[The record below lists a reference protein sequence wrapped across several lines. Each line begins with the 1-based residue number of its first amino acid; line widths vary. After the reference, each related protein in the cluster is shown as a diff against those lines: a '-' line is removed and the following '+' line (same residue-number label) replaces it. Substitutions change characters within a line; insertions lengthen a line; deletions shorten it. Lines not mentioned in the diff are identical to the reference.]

1 MPVTVQQI
9 VDATIIELSQVPGS
23 STQIYGTPRILQY
36 VQDSFDFCFQQ
47 NWWVAYTSYWN
58 GTLDG
63 VTGLLTADIVPTT
76 PNNSGLVPISSHTN
90 VHNCFI
96 GGTNRIIR
104 ALPPRMN
111 PLLLGSS
118 SSGSSPLYRI
128 GDYTIP
134 NRPIKFYPPTATGD
148 VVMEVRQEPL
158 HPFGLNDKIYIDQLM
173 LVLGACYMYAADDG
187 TNPGQINKFQSM
199 FMKRLTDMIGAE
211 NDEAPL
217 QLDPRIPIGWEMQGN
232 DESES
237 GIGFFTIGTTAI

>member
-23 STQIYGTPRILQY
+23 STQIYATPRILQY
-36 VQDSFDFCFQQ
+36 VQDAFDFCFQQ
-47 NWWVAYTSYWN
+47 NWWVSYVSFVT

-63 VTGLLTADIVPTT
+63 VTGLLTTDIIPTSPDNT
-76 PNNSGLVPISSHTN
+76 GNVPISSHTN
-90 VHNCFI
+90 IHNCYV

-111 PLLLGSS
+111 PLLLASSS
-118 SSGSSPLYRI
+118 SSGGSPLYRV
-128 GDYTIP
+128 GDYTLV
-134 NRPIKFYPPTATGD
+134 NRPVKFYPPTAVGTI
-148 VVMEVRQEPL
+148 VMEVRQEPL
-158 HPFGLNDKIYIDQLM
+158 HPFGLTDKIYIDQLM

-199 FMKRLTDMIGAE
+199 FMKRLSDMIAAE

-217 QLDPRIPIGWEMQGN
+217 QLDPRIPIGWEMQGE
-232 DESES
+232 DETG
-237 GIGFFTIGTTAI
+237 GIGFFVIGGSSV

>member
-90 VHNCFI
+90 VHNCFV
-96 GGTNRIIR
+96 GGTNKIIR

-111 PLLLGSS
+111 PLLL
-118 SSGSSPLYRI
+118 SGSIGGIPTYRI

-134 NRPIKFYPPTATGD
+134 NRPIKFYPPTASGD

-217 QLDPRIPIGWEMQGN
+217 QLDPRIPSFQEE
-232 DESES
+232 DD
-237 GIGFFTIGTTAI
+237 GIGFFTIGVSGV